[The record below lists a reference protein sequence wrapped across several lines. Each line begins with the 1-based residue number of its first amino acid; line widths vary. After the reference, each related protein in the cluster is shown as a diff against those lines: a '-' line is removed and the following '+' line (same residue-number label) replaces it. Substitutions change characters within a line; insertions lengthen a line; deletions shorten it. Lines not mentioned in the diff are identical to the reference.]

1 MIPAFVPKNRPSE
14 LSVTPCKAFLQ
25 RIVLPLIALVW
36 LSGLWFVPAHAANP
50 LSFSGTIVFVANLDG
65 NWDLFLLEGGS
76 PSPLQLTH
84 TPLDE
89 RAPAFS
95 PDGQQIAYST
105 SDGAL
110 WRLSLS
116 TRKSQRLSLPT
127 GHYHHP
133 AWSADGRSI
142 LYASSFRTEAGED
155 ADLEIYSFTEDA
167 AKSLLTQPG
176 SQEHLS
182 LSPSGVEFLYTTSLR
197 TVLVGHGVQVL
208 QQLWQ
213 ASLETGTLVELLSS
227 TASLTHP
234 AWSPDGQW
242 IAFSSDR
249 EGTPDL
255 WLMPAHGGPLTQ
267 LTHDPGA
274 ELHPAWSPDGQA
286 LAYISRDASGSRLNI
301 LDRSTGTA
309 IPLFPFDSTEVDIRD
324 PDWK

>member
-1 MIPAFVPKNRPSE
+1 MISAFVPKNRPSE

-25 RIVLPLIALVW
+25 RIVLPLMALVW
-36 LSGLWFVPAHAANP
+36 LSGLWFVPAHAANS
-50 LSFSGTIVFVANLDG
+50 LSLSGTIVFVANLNG

-76 PSPLQLTH
+76 TSSIQLTH

-116 TRKSQRLSLPT
+116 TKESQRLSLPP

-133 AWSADGRSI
+133 AWSSDGASI
-142 LYASSFRTEAGED
+142 MYASSFRSEAGED
-155 ADLEIYSFTEDA
+155 ADLGIYSLTENTA
-167 AKSLLTQPG
+167 LPLLTQPG

-182 LSPSGVEFLYTTSLR
+182 LSPIAREFLYTTSLR
-197 TVLVGHGVQVL
+197 TLLTGRGVQVI

-213 ASLETGTLVELLSS
+213 ASLETGTLVELVSS

-274 ELHPAWSPDGQA
+274 ELHPTWSPDGQT
-286 LAYISRDASGSRLNI
+286 LAYISRDAGGSRLKV
-301 LDRSTGTA
+301 LDRTMGIVHS
-309 IPLFPFDSTEVDIRD
+309 IFPFASTDVDIRD